1 MLERIRAFFTAR
13 GVLEVETPALSRAG
27 NTDPHIHSL
36 AVSSGRELRYLH
48 TSPEFPMKRLLAAGR
63 GDIFQICRVFRAG
76 ETGRFHNPE
85 FSLLEWYRVGWD
97 HQRLMDEVQALLAW
111 VLDGLAGWYPP
122 RRVRYRELFH
132 ATLGL
137 DPMTADRDMLA
148 AAAMAQGIILH
159 GAGLDRDESLDL
171 LFAHRVAPA
180 LPEDRLT
187 FVYDYPASQAAL
199 AQIRAGSPSV
209 AERFEVFWGALELAN
224 GFHELR
230 DGAEQRCR
238 FEAERGRRRDRGLPD
253 VAQDERLL
261 AALDHG
267 LPPCAGVA
275 LGLDRVLMLIT
286 AAGRIDEVLSF
297 AWARA

>member
-27 NTDPHIHSL
+27 STDPHVHSL
-36 AVSSGRELRYLH
+36 AVPCGRELRYLH
-48 TSPEFPMKRLLAAGR
+48 TSPELPMKRLLAAGS
-63 GDIFQICRVFRAG
+63 GDIYQICRVFRAG
-76 ETGRFHNPE
+76 ERGRFHNPE

-111 VLDGLAGWYPP
+111 VLDGLLGWHPP
-122 RRVRYRELFH
+122 RRVSYRDLFH
-132 ATLGL
+132 EELGL
-137 DPMTADRDMLA
+137 DPMTADRDTLA
-148 AAAMAQGIILH
+148 TAAKAQGLVVH
-159 GAGLDRDESLDL
+159 GSGLDRDEWLDL
-171 LFAHRVAPA
+171 LFAQRLAPA

-187 FVYDYPASQAAL
+187 LVYDYPASQAAL
-199 AQIRAGSPSV
+199 ARIRAGSPAV
-209 AERFEVFWGALELAN
+209 AERFEAFWGALELAN

-230 DGAEQRCR
+230 DGAEQRRR
-238 FEAERGRRRDRGLPD
+238 FEAEQGRRRDRGLPH

-286 AAGRIDEVLSF
+286 AAGRIEEVLSF